1 MTYLYDRNRIC
12 YVDVKLTDQPNLVI
26 PPFALASPPQNTKP
40 PATLKS
46 TDTASLLH
54 LRWFGPSLVRCR
66 HTRHQAAERA
76 ILVQINLSGS
86 SRKVGLT
93 FRGRQLE
100 RVKTDPRGLRPPP
113 TPLPQCRLSIGVDD
127 QGLLPLPWP
136 QSPAIRPPHD
146 QQPNFA
152 SQTRLADLPFTNEYR
167 RGLTLTVNST
177 CSFIPPCPPPPPAA
191 LFPPPPAAFALPP
204 RCAMVALLAGCSVF
218 LNSLDCGSVL
228 RFCSGFLFGLQ
239 TQR

>member
-100 RVKTDPRGLRPPP
+100 REKRTRATSAYHQRPSPNAAFSSASTIRVFFPCLGHNHPQFAPLTTNSQILRSRHGWL
-113 TPLPQCRLSIGVDD
+113 T
-127 QGLLPLPWP
+127 LLP
-136 QSPAIRPPHD
+136 
-146 QQPNFA
+146 
-152 SQTRLADLPFTNEYR
+152 SQRTNID
-167 RGLTLTVNST
+167 G
-177 CSFIPPCPPPPPAA
+177 
-191 LFPPPPAAFALPP
+191 ALP
-204 RCAMVALLAGCSVF
+204 
-218 LNSLDCGSVL
+218 
-228 RFCSGFLFGLQ
+228 
-239 TQR
+239 